1 MDRKQRG
8 RGWRYS
14 DTAVTLRM
22 YALAN
27 EESVHRAAQTV
38 RGALEAQN
46 KNSGTGQGKP
56 LPGPR
61 FKSNAAENRGFWH
74 LPAH

>member
-46 KNSGTGQGKP
+46 KNSGTGQGKT

-61 FKSNAAENRGFWH
+61 FKSNAEGNRGFWH
-74 LPAH
+74 LPVH